1 MSKVTDPQEKK
12 RLSLAHDR
20 RNSYG
25 ENDKSSRK
33 NIPRS
38 KALGHRIERRIVAE
52 VLSHGHIAVSEDQ
65 AAISEGTVKTRTRI
79 KKLKGFVKTPDQ
91 PLSENIAIKL
101 ACRKRLDRNGA

>member
-20 RNSYG
+20 RNAYG

-38 KALGHRIERRIVAE
+38 KALGHRAERRIVAE
-52 VLSHGHIAVSEDQ
+52 VLSHDHISASDDQ
-65 AAISEGTVKTRTRI
+65 ATIAESTVKTRTRV
-79 KKLKGFVKTPDQ
+79 KKLKGFVKSPDR
-91 PLSENIAIKL
+91 PLSENVANKL
-101 ACRKRLDRNGA
+101 ERRKRLNRTGA